1 MTDDDALLPGPTPE
15 PTRTTEQDG
24 LFTHDP
30 ASAKD
35 SFRSVP
41 LRSNY
46 SPDDEPFETFY
57 VPLLTRA
64 VAYDRAVGYW
74 SAAELQL
81 AAQGTAHFLANG
93 GRMRLIVGAQLI
105 QKDVEAV
112 MNGTPLNE
120 VVAARLLADPDLEG
134 KRIIDRDHL
143 SVLAWMVATD
153 RLEIRVGVPRDHE
166 GNLLTHKESGRYFHT
181 KYGVFTDRYRNKV
194 AFSGSNNSSVT
205 AWVKN
210 HETFD
215 AYPSWNEPVWNWVG
229 HAKVQDFDKHWNANP
244 DAGWAVIDL
253 PQAVKKHL
261 IEHAPDAPPFP
272 TLVPPKPQ
280 PTDQPDQPAPDPDE
294 ADFDI
299 DAAWAELLDLAKK
312 PTTSD
317 WTGIATAWAKPL
329 PHQAELIHR
338 VISTYPR
345 GYLFADEVGLGK
357 TVEAG
362 MVLRELFTRGL
373 AKKALLLVPASVMKQ
388 WQEELHEKM
397 NLDVARF
404 DKGGFVDRFDQP
416 IKVDPK
422 ANPWSAFPLVL
433 ASSHLARRRAKRTQI
448 MNAGPWDIVLVDEAH
463 HARRKGSKA
472 TDTPNSL
479 LALLQEM
486 KERDMWR
493 VLYLASATPM
503 QMYPH
508 EAWDLIELF
517 GLKGKWGESAFFFTQ
532 YFTYLGDPPKNRG
545 WKMLCQM
552 LGDYFADPQADYDRH
567 LAEQIEAPEPDGLGW
582 AGAHSVLHLQDNEP
596 SADMR
601 AQFPNAT
608 SEWADK
614 WLRRHNPMRDRVFRN
629 TRKTMRQY
637 QEAGI
642 IPPEVVIPTRKV
654 DDQFIGLA
662 PNERLLY
669 DRIEEYIR
677 RHYNAYKAEQAN
689 QALGFIMTVYRR
701 RLTSSFEAIKRS
713 LRRRLDVLE
722 QGKSLSEL
730 LASDDNL
737 DIEDSLFDP
746 EEFEVSAERL
756 AGEIAEL
763 RKFLADLDTISGE
776 DTKAT
781 HLVHDITASLN
792 IYDSVVVFTQYG
804 DTMDYVRERLI
815 AAGFYK
821 IGCYS
826 GRGGEV
832 YDHTTAT
839 WTQVTKGDIKTMF
852 RNKELEVLI
861 GTDSMSEGLNLQT
874 SGRLIN
880 YDMPW
885 NLMRVEQRIG
895 RVDRIGATYKDIGIS
910 NYFYKDTVEEQVYA
924 GIVEDFGD
932 FTNIVGDAAP
942 VLANVEKAI
951 EELALK
957 GHITHEDVKN
967 EVEDLKSQ
975 AEDLKTRPIQ
985 DSDMGNASVT
995 ADTIRQPP
1003 ALIGGIDL
1011 SDLER
1016 ILTTNGL
1023 TRRHLEPDADEPG
1036 IYWMSTPAPATTTS
1050 FAAEAGVIAADDYLV
1065 HSADDSIPVTFDRE
1079 IWDSSSNV
1087 GLTLLTFGTPELAD
1101 LLPAAHLD

>member
-1 MTDDDALLPGPTPE
+1 MNDEDALIAAPPTAPME
-15 PTRTTEQDG
+15 EQGG
-24 LFTHDP
+24 LFTHNP
-30 ASAKD
+30 GSAED
-35 SFRSVP
+35 SFRTVKI
-41 LRSNY
+41 RSEY

-57 VPLLTRA
+57 VPLLSRA
-64 VAYDRAVGYW
+64 VSYDRAVGYW

-105 QKDVEAV
+105 QKDVDAV
-112 MNGTPLNE
+112 LNGTPLAD

-153 RLEIRVGVPRDHE
+153 RLEIRVGVPRDKD

-181 KYGVFTDRYRNKV
+181 KYGVFTDRYGNKV

-215 AYPSWNEPVWNWVG
+215 VFPSWNEPIWEWSGVR
-229 HAKVQDFDKHWNANP
+229 KVQDFEKHWSANP
-244 DAGWAVIDL
+244 DMGWAVIDL
-253 PQAVKKHL
+253 PQAVRKHL
-261 IEHAPDAPPFP
+261 IEHAPVAPPLP

-280 PTDQPDQPAPDPDE
+280 PKAEEPEQPE
-294 ADFDI
+294 ETDFDV
-299 DAAWAELLDLAKK
+299 DAAWAELVDLAAA
-312 PTTSD
+312 PTRSP
-317 WTGIATAWAKPL
+317 WTGVSTAWAKPL
-329 PHQAELIHR
+329 PHQAELINR
-338 VISTYPR
+338 VVSTYPR

-416 IKVDPK
+416 LRYDPK
-422 ANPWSAFPLVL
+422 SNPWSAFPIVL
-433 ASSHLARRRAKRTQI
+433 ASSHLARRRAKRAEI
-448 MNAGPWDIVLVDEAH
+448 MNAGGWDVVLVDEAH
-463 HARRKGSKA
+463 HARRKGSKP

-479 LALLQEM
+479 LALLQEL
-486 KERDMWR
+486 KDREMWR
-493 VLYLASATPM
+493 ALYLASATPM
-503 QMYPH
+503 QMNAH
-508 EAWDLIELF
+508 EAWDLIELL
-517 GLKGKWGESAFFFTQ
+517 GLKGKWGESAHFFTQ
-532 YFTYLGDPPKNRG
+532 YFTYLNDPPKNRG
-545 WKMLCQM
+545 WRMLCQM
-552 LGDYFADPQADYDRH
+552 LGDYFADPQADYDH
-567 LAEQIEAPEPDGLGW
+567 ELSEQIERPEPEGLGW
-582 AGAHSVLHLQDNEP
+582 AGAHTVLHLQDNEP

-601 AQFPNAT
+601 AQFPNDT
-608 SEWADK
+608 SDWMTK

-629 TRKTMRQY
+629 TRKTMREY
-637 QEAGI
+637 QAAGI
-642 IPPEVVIPTRKV
+642 IPPEVVIPDRKV
-654 DDQFIGLA
+654 DDQFVALA
-662 PNERLLY
+662 PNERVLY
-669 DRIEEYIR
+669 ERIEEYIR
-677 RHYNAYKAEQAN
+677 RHYNAYKADQAN

-722 QGKSLSEL
+722 QGKSLNEL

-737 DIEDSLFDP
+737 DIEESLFEADD
-746 EEFEVSAERL
+746 FEISAERL
-756 AGEIAEL
+756 ASEITEL
-763 RKFLADLDTISGE
+763 RKFLTELDSISGE

-781 HLVHDITASLN
+781 RLVHDITDSLN
-792 IYDSVVVFTQYG
+792 AYDSVVVFTQYG

-826 GRGGEV
+826 GRGGEI
-832 YDHTTAT
+832 YDSTTKS
-839 WTQVTKGDIKTMF
+839 WQQVTKADIKTKF
-852 RNKELEVLI
+852 RSKELEVLI

-895 RVDRIGATYKDIGIS
+895 RVDRIGATYKNIRIS
-910 NYFYKDTVEEQVYA
+910 NYFYKDTVEEQVYK

-957 GHITHEDVKN
+957 GHVTHGDVAN
-967 EVEDLKSQ
+967 ELADIKQQ
-975 AEDLKTRPIQ
+975 AEELKDRPLQ
-985 DSDMGNASVT
+985 SSDMGTAPEVT
-995 ADTIRQPP
+995 GVIHQPP
-1003 ALIGGIDL
+1003 TLLGETSLD
-1011 SDLER
+1011 DLER
-1016 ILTTNGL
+1016 TLTTNPL
-1023 TRRHLEPDADEPG
+1023 TSRHLQADPDLPG
-1036 IYWMSTPAPATTTS
+1036 IYWMSTPMPETATS
-1050 FAAEAGVIAADDYLV
+1050 FDPAAGAVTPEDYLRPTNDAGV
-1065 HSADDSIPVTFDRE
+1065 PVTFDRDL
-1079 IWDSSSNV
+1079 WDASSNI
-1087 GLTLLTFGTPELAD
+1087 GLVLLTYGTPELAD
-1101 LLPAAHLD
+1101 LLPATTESA